1 MIAAALIPTGKVSRN
16 SQRNEDHP
24 LVQIGFSIY
33 LLIKMDPLAHAAA
46 QSLLKKS
53 KTLSMNNF

>member
-46 QSLLKKS
+46 QGFLK
-53 KTLSMNNF
+53 NQRRCQ

>member
-24 LVQIGFSIY
+24 LVQTGFSIY

-46 QSLLKKS
+46 QGFLK
-53 KTLSMNNF
+53 NQRRCQ